1 MRHYLFEILTVTFS
15 TPDTNKE
22 TYNVF
27 GMLLSG
33 CQIRRDISESYSDSE
48 VIKKVIISLQD
59 KVILIFTSTGHPKYL
74 FRKRIH
80 NC

>member
-22 TYNVF
+22 TYKAF

-33 CQIRRDISESYSDSE
+33 CQIRRDISESYSE

-59 KVILIFTSTGHPKYL
+59 KVILIFTSIGHPKYL